1 VGVKARAAWPF
12 HLVFYEIRTATVGS
26 VLGMSWAVLQPLLL
40 LGAYWFLLSVLEAKR
55 LGPGGPEAQV
65 LILLCGL
72 VTWLFV
78 ARSAS
83 SSLDALNRHKGL
95 VKQTNF
101 PTGVLPFVSVGV
113 QTVDYLVGLILVV
126 VLAIATGLVS
136 WTLPLLIPVALL
148 QFAFL
153 VGVGAL
159 LAPLGV
165 MLRDLRRLMQV
176 TLRAG
181 LFLTPV
187 LYLPS
192 ALPDDAMALAYAN
205 PAAYFVGLVRYAV
218 TGTSEALMFDLPAD
232 LAIASGFTALTVAAA
247 YSLRKPAWRMS
258 IDHV

>member
-1 VGVKARAAWPF
+1 MGVWWPF
-12 HLVFYEIRTATVGS
+12 QLVFYEIRMATVGS
-26 VLGMSWAVLQPLLL
+26 VLGIAWAVVQPLLL

-55 LGPGGPEAQV
+55 LGPGGAQEQV
-65 LILLCGL
+65 VVLLCGL

-83 SSLDALNRHKGL
+83 NSLDALNRHKGL

-101 PTGVLPFVSVGV
+101 PVGVLPFVAVGV
-113 QTVDYLVGLILVV
+113 QTVDFLVGLVLVI
-126 VLAIATGLVS
+126 VLAVAAGIVS
-136 WTLPLLIPVALL
+136 WSLPLLVPVALL

-153 VGVGAL
+153 VSVATL

-176 TLRAG
+176 SLRAG

-218 TGTSEALMFDLPAD
+218 TGREQALMFDLPTD
-232 LAIASGFTALTVAAA
+232 MAIACGFAAVSVTVAYA
-247 YSLRKPAWRMS
+247 LRARAWRMS